1 MNIACV
7 EAIPSN
13 TAMHLTRPLQ
23 LTEAHR
29 VPRTSSSL
37 RAGDGQRWMELQGV
51 FKLKACQKLAS
62 RAKRPYKLQVPFLT
76 AERRAIKALADYY
89 GLLLFVDAQFFFL
102 RFDKNLQIAHD

>member
-37 RAGDGQRWMELQGV
+37 RAGDGQRWPELIHLLRTAGAHRSLSRLHEQSRYSPSIL
-51 FKLKACQKLAS
+51 KSRYSDLKAYGSAPAFLAFS
-62 RAKRPYKLQVPFLT
+62 VSTLGVCGYCGESEFR
-76 AERRAIKALADYY
+76 
-89 GLLLFVDAQFFFL
+89 LL
-102 RFDKNLQIAHD
+102 